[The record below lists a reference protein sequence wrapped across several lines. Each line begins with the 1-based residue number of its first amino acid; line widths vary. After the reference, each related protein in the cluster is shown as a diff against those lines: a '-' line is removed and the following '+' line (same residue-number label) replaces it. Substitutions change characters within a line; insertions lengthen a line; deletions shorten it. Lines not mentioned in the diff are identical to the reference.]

1 MPSQRQHSVAS
12 ELLVSDRVLVV
23 PAPPL
28 FIATVGDVVWI
39 TFSDGEVEVRNTR
52 TGEVV
57 RRFEPAVSAVPT
69 SGPTDSATVGVGGA
83 TGMSAPLKW
92 DSNKGTASAL
102 TVHSVAV
109 VRTLLAVPTADG
121 ETHVWMGLS
130 NGCIEVHEG
139 DTFPSSSGEASV
151 NASNRPST
159 GSLIALLRKHTAAVT
174 SLAEFGG
181 YVYSGSED
189 HQILQWRACQ
199 YMYARFF
206 RSHCPHD
213 GPVRCLYAEGNA
225 LVSGSDDCT
234 VKVWDIGDGNMRLT
248 GYFHSQSGGV
258 LALCRVGELMWS
270 GDASG
275 QVVRW
280 HLRTCEA
287 VGIHAPHSGR
297 VLSLCRVGHRVYSG
311 SSDGTMG
318 IFDAASGQLLQ
329 RITDQAL
336 GWVTAVECPAKLS
349 RFVVW
354 SCSADGAVRCWY
366 QDEYASMSADEAR
379 FDDGSW
385 YDSGSTPYREFRA
398 AAGQRT
404 QRLKQQLEVIE
415 HRDSQA
421 MALLRHCSTVFGG
434 SVSERGMQQQR
445 LQDQFA
451 QLEEQCRVAEE
462 HLATKRS
469 KIAQMDRDI
478 AAALALLQNTR
489 CELNLLIPGEAE
501 RVLSSMPAV
510 TTEDLVAYTPTPA
523 LALLGTSAA
532 APPINTTTTVALAPV
547 APPPPSSLSRPLPPP
562 MVTVPGSAA
571 AASALPLPPAATT
584 STLGVGG
591 PLTSVPLP
599 LPPPVTV
606 VPRPGSDGIAVPAP
620 GSSISLQQ
628 HLSVP
633 TAGASV
639 PALTAG
645 IAPAVSAAGAGVGAA
660 GVGVGVGAAGAG
672 VGIGAAGAGVGVG
685 VGAAGAGAGVGAAG
699 AGAGVGVGAAGAG
712 VGVGAAGAGV
722 GVGAAGAGVG
732 VGAAGA
738 GVGAA
743 GAGVGGAAGSIG
755 TGRVPAGVGAD
766 AAAAEKSAGAAPY
779 PDDGF
784 RWTNPHVGNYIQRRY
799 YGASPSLRTTDLM
812 KSERR
817 RGRLPRVKVE
827 ALQRNRSRS
836 RSPPTA
842 LEAKS
847 RSTSVKAKRAT
858 TTTETATTVVKT
870 SSTKAAV

>member
-1 MPSQRQHSVAS
+1 MPSQQQHSVAS
-12 ELLVSDRVLVV
+12 ELLVNDRILVV

-28 FIATVGDVVWI
+28 SIATVGDVVWI

-57 RRFEPAVSAVPT
+57 RRFEPAVSAVPA
-69 SGPTDSATVGVGGA
+69 SGPSDSAAVGFLSSVTNRMSAVGVGGA
-83 TGMSAPLKW
+83 TGTSAPLKRHSYK
-92 DSNKGTASAL
+92 DTATAL
-102 TVHSVAV
+102 TVHSAAV
-109 VRTLLAVPTADG
+109 VRALLAVPTADG
-121 ETHVWMGLS
+121 EMHVWMGLS
-130 NGCIEVHEG
+130 NGCIEVHDG
-139 DTFPSSSGEASV
+139 DTFPSRSGETAV
-151 NASNRPST
+151 GASNRPST

-206 RSHCPHD
+206 SSHCPHD

-234 VKVWDIGDGNMRLT
+234 VKVWDIGEGSMRLT

-336 GWVTAVECPAKLS
+336 GWVSAVECPAKLS

-354 SCSADGAVRCWY
+354 SCSVDGAVRCWY

-398 AAGQRT
+398 SVGQRT
-404 QRLKQQLEVIE
+404 QRLKQQLEAIE
-415 HRDSQA
+415 HRDNQA

-434 SVSERGMQQQR
+434 SVLEREMQQRR
-445 LQDQFA
+445 LQDQLA
-451 QLEEQCRVAEE
+451 QLGERCRVAEE
-462 HLATKRS
+462 RLATKRS
-469 KIAQMDRDI
+469 NIAQMDRDI

-501 RVLSSMPAV
+501 RVLSSLPAV
-510 TTEDLVAYTPTPA
+510 TTEDLVAYTPT
-523 LALLGTSAA
+523 LASAMLGTSAT
-532 APPINTTTTVALAPV
+532 APSITTTTTDGCAAV
-547 APPPPSSLSRPLPPP
+547 APLPLSSLSCPLPPP
-562 MVTVPGSAA
+562 TVTVPGSAV
-571 AASALPLPPAATT
+571 AASALPLPLAANT

-591 PLTSVPLP
+591 PLSGVPLP
-599 LPPPVTV
+599 LPPPVAV
-606 VPRPGSDGIAVPAP
+606 VPRLGSDGIAVPAP
-620 GSSISLQQ
+620 GSAISLQQ
-628 HLSVP
+628 QPSVP
-633 TAGASV
+633 TAGAPV

-645 IAPAVSAAGAGVGAA
+645 IAPAVGTAATVAGVGTGMGAAGAGVDAGAGAAGAGVGTGMGAAGAGVGAGVGAAGAGVGAA
-660 GVGVGVGAAGAG
+660 GVGVG
-672 VGIGAAGAGVGVG
+672 
-685 VGAAGAGAGVGAAG
+685 AGAGVGAGSTG
-699 AGAGVGVGAAGAG
+699 ACSA
-712 VGVGAAGAGV
+712 
-722 GVGAAGAGVG
+722 
-732 VGAAGA
+732 
-738 GVGAA
+738 
-743 GAGVGGAAGSIG
+743 
-755 TGRVPAGVGAD
+755 PAGVGAD
-766 AAAAEKSAGAAPY
+766 AAAAEKSAGASPY

-812 KSERR
+812 KRERR

-827 ALQRNRSRS
+827 ALQRDRSRS

-847 RSTSVKAKRAT
+847 RSASAKEKRAT
-858 TTTETATTVVKT
+858 ITTKTATTAVKT
-870 SSTKAAV
+870 SSTKAAT

>member
-1 MPSQRQHSVAS
+1 MPSQQKRSVAS
-12 ELLVSDRVLVV
+12 ELLVNDRILVV

-28 FIATVGDVVWI
+28 SIATVGDVVWI
-39 TFSDGEVEVRNTR
+39 TFSDGEVEVRNRR

-57 RRFEPAVSAVPT
+57 RRFEPALSAVPA
-69 SGPTDSATVGVGGA
+69 SDPTDLAAVGFLSSVTNRMSAVGVGGA
-83 TGMSAPLKW
+83 TDASSPLKRHSHK
-92 DSNKGTASAL
+92 DTATTL
-102 TVHSVAV
+102 TVHSTAV
-109 VRTLLAVPTADG
+109 VRALLAVPTADG

-130 NGCIEVHEG
+130 NGCIEVHDGE
-139 DTFPSSSGEASV
+139 TFPSRSGETAV
-151 NASNRPST
+151 GASNRPST
-159 GSLIALLRKHTAAVT
+159 GSLIFLLRKHTAAVT

-234 VKVWDIGDGNMRLT
+234 VKVWDIGEGDMRLT
-248 GYFHSQSGGV
+248 GYFHSHSDGV

-287 VGIHAPHSGR
+287 VSIHAPHSGR

-398 AAGQRT
+398 SVGQRT
-404 QRLKQQLEVIE
+404 QRLKQQLEAIE
-415 HRDSQA
+415 HRDNQA

-434 SVSERGMQQQR
+434 SVSEREMQQRR
-445 LQDQFA
+445 LQDQLA
-451 QLEEQCRVAEE
+451 QLGERCRVAEE
-462 HLATKRS
+462 RLATKRS
-469 KIAQMDRDI
+469 NIAQVDRDI

-523 LALLGTSAA
+523 LAMLGTNAT
-532 APPINTTTTVALAPV
+532 APSITTTTTDGFPTV
-547 APPPPSSLSRPLPPP
+547 APPPLSSLSHPLPPP
-562 MVTVPGSAA
+562 TVTVPGSAV
-571 AASALPLPPAATT
+571 AASALPLPPAAIT

-591 PLTSVPLP
+591 PLSGVPLP
-599 LPPPVTV
+599 LPPPVAA
-606 VPRPGSDGIAVPAP
+606 VPRLESDGIAVPAP
-620 GSSISLQQ
+620 GSAIALQQ
-628 HLSVP
+628 QPSVP

-639 PALTAG
+639 PALTSG
-645 IAPAVSAAGAGVGAA
+645 IVPAVGTATTVAGASTGMGAA
-660 GVGVGVGAAGAG
+660 GTGVGVGASMGA
-672 VGIGAAGAGVGVG
+672 
-685 VGAAGAGAGVGAAG
+685 AGVGAAG
-699 AGAGVGVGAAGAG
+699 AGL
-712 VGVGAAGAGV
+712 
-722 GVGAAGAGVG
+722 
-732 VGAAGA
+732 GA

-743 GAGVGGAAGSIG
+743 GTGTGVGVGAGVGAAG
-755 TGRVPAGVGAD
+755 TGAGVGAGSTGAGSAPAGVGAD
-766 AAAAEKSAGAAPY
+766 AAAAEKSAGPSLY

-812 KSERR
+812 KRERR

-827 ALQRNRSRS
+827 ALQRDRSRS
-836 RSPPTA
+836 RSSPTA

-847 RSTSVKAKRAT
+847 RSASDKAKRAT
-858 TTTETATTVVKT
+858 TTTKTATTVVKT
-870 SSTKAAV
+870 SSTKAAA